1 MSDCSF
7 FTHPPPEWSRCSA
20 VWFLQTVCQS
30 WSVLFFSLRD
40 RKELKHCWG
49 YLKVEVVRSFF
60 YYLGDRLLVG
70 SVLIPVLQVAQCI
83 VAAQMFLALNLVLHM
98 HRLFVSIMMEVVEEV
113 ANLSVVLDR
122 IQVRYHMKGLVSQ
135 CAQ

>member
-1 MSDCSF
+1 M
-7 FTHPPPEWSRCSA
+7 
-20 VWFLQTVCQS
+20 
-30 WSVLFFSLRD
+30 
-40 RKELKHCWG
+40 
-49 YLKVEVVRSFF
+49 
-60 YYLGDRLLVG
+60 G
-70 SVLIPVLQVAQCI
+70 SVLIPVLQMAQRI

-135 CAQ
+135 CAK

>member
-1 MSDCSF
+1 MTVAFLHIHHQSGPGAALFGSYKLSVSLGVYCF
-7 FTHPPPEWSRCSA
+7 F
-20 VWFLQTVCQS
+20 
-30 WSVLFFSLRD
+30 LRD